1 MARPP
6 RSGAVLEAVRTV
18 PRLTGAVRGR
28 GGDAADAADPRLGY
42 QFAAL
47 NALISGFAIFIN
59 SIGVRAF
66 ADSTLYTTL
75 KNGVVGAAVVLPLLF
90 SAAHRREL
98 AGLGR
103 REWGLLAL
111 IALVAGSV
119 AYALD
124 FRGLQISTAAT
135 AAVIDHSQFLL
146 VAVLAAVLLGER
158 PGRAVVCAL
167 AVLAGGLA
175 LGLRLGAVHMD
186 AGVPFLVASTVLF
199 ALGALL
205 IKAALRT
212 ISVAVV
218 VAMKMTVGSALLLAY
233 TAATGRL
240 GAALHLSPVQ
250 WAFALVTGGILLA
263 FTLTELWGLRHASAT
278 GVMAISA
285 GAPIVTTLFVA
296 ATRHAPIRP
305 AQLLGLGMILAAVLT
320 IYAVGSSREAR
331 VAARLR
337 NRVFAG

>member
-1 MARPP
+1 MRDP
-6 RSGAVLEAVRTV
+6 
-18 PRLTGAVRGR
+18 
-28 GGDAADAADPRLGY
+28 GGGPADARRRPAAGAANPRLGY

-59 SIGVRAF
+59 SIGVRTF

-75 KNGVVGAAVVLPLLF
+75 KNGVVGAAVVLPLLL
-90 SAAHRREL
+90 SGAHRREL

-158 PGRAVVCAL
+158 PGRAIVCAL

-175 LGLRLGAVHMD
+175 LGLRLGAVHVD
-186 AGVPFLVASTVLF
+186 AGVPFLVSSTVLF
-199 ALGALL
+199 ALGAVL
-205 IKAALRT
+205 IKVALRT

-218 VAMKMTVGSALLLAY
+218 VAMKMTLGSALLFAY
-233 TAATGRL
+233 VAATGRL
-240 GAALHLSPVQ
+240 GAALHLSATQ
-250 WAFALVTGGILLA
+250 WGFVLVTGLILLA

-285 GAPIVTTLFVA
+285 GAPIVTTLLVA
-296 ATRHAPIRP
+296 ATRRAPIPP

-320 IYAVGSSREAR
+320 IYAVGSGREAR
-331 VAARLR
+331 VAARSSESGVR
-337 NRVFAG
+337 RIATPAARG